1 MPRDFKVYLED
12 ILECID
18 KISRYVD
25 GLSFGSFLK
34 DEKTIDA
41 VNRNLEIIGEAAKNI
56 PEQIKDNY
64 PEIEWRG
71 IIGLR
76 NILIHEYYS
85 LTLKIIWDIIQNELP
100 VLHERIRQ
108 ILMKEKE
115 CL

>member
-1 MPRDFKVYLED
+1 MPRDFNLYLED

-18 KISRYVD
+18 KVSRYVA
-25 GLSFGSFLK
+25 GLSFANFLK

-41 VNRNLEIIGEAAKNI
+41 VNRNLEIIGEAARNI
-56 PEQIKDNY
+56 PEQIKIKH

-100 VLHERIRQ
+100 ILREQIKQVL
-108 ILMKEKE
+108 LKK
-115 CL
+115 